1 MGHDGSMTG
10 REILDRP
17 APDADLRLPYGES
30 PSQFVDFRFP
40 ARSSPPPPLVVH
52 FHGGFW
58 RNRFDLRHAG
68 NLCAALT
75 ARGVATA
82 NVEYRRVGGEGGG
95 FPGTLEDA
103 AAAVRFARQRAAG
116 FGCSAVTVV
125 TGHSAGG
132 HLALWVSSL
141 EPDLAGVVALAPVA
155 CLRTAWELGLGGGAV
170 QEFLRVTPQQ
180 DSGRYATACPS
191 ERMAAVPRVLVHGS
205 ADDIVPLALSIE
217 YVEARKGDSS
227 TVRLIEVPGAGHF
240 DVIDPES
247 PVCGLVA
254 KEVTVLLHVDKSDD

>member
-1 MGHDGSMTG
+1 MSHDGSMTG

-17 APDADLRLPYGES
+17 APPADLRLAYDDS
-30 PSQFVDFRFP
+30 PSQFIDFRFP
-40 ARSSPPPPLVVH
+40 PQSSSAPPLVVH

-58 RNRFDLRHAG
+58 RDRFDLRHAG

-75 ARGVATA
+75 ARGVVTA

-116 FGCSAVTVV
+116 FGCSAATVV

-132 HLALWVSSL
+132 HLALWVGSR

-155 CLRTAWELGLGGGAV
+155 CLREAWRLGLGGGAV
-170 QEFLRVTPQQ
+170 QEFLEATPQQ
-180 DSGRYATACPS
+180 DSARYAAACPS
-191 ERMAAVPRVLVHGS
+191 ERAASVPRVLIHGS
-205 ADDIVPLALSIE
+205 ADEIVPLALSIQ
-217 YVEARKGDSS
+217 YVEARRGDGFP
-227 TVRLIEVPGAGHF
+227 VRLMELPGAGHF

-247 PVCGLVA
+247 PVWVLVA
-254 KEVTVLLHVDKSDD
+254 DAVTVLLQVDKSGD